1 MVFKGTPTKTWQIF
15 AHVDD
20 PSKKLINENTTVP
33 QEFQRGEL
41 RTVMG

>member
-1 MVFKGTPTKTWQIF
+1 MVFKGTSIKTWQIF
-15 AHVDD
+15 AHVDN

-41 RTVMG
+41 KMVMG